1 MSVSSLP
8 GALDEVDDVEQE
20 VREIE
25 GSCYAEDKGG
35 SGHVV

>member
-1 MSVSSLP
+1 MSVASLP
-8 GALDEVDDVEQE
+8 GTLDEGDDAEQE

-25 GSCYAEDKGG
+25 GSCYAEDEGG